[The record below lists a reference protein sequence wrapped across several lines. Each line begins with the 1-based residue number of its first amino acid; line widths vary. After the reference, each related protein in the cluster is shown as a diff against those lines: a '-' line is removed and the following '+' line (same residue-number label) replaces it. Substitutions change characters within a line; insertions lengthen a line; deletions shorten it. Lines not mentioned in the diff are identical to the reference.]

1 MWMDLESAI
10 QSEVS
15 SKEKNKYIN
24 IYVESRKMVQMNLLQ
39 SRNRDIDIES
49 KRVDTKWGK
58 KGWDELGDWDW
69 HIYTTMSK
77 RDN

>member
-1 MWMDLESAI
+1 MDLESAI

-58 KGWDELGDWDW
+58 KGWDELGDWD
-69 HIYTTMSK
+69 
-77 RDN
+77 

>member
-1 MWMDLESAI
+1 MDLESAI

-39 SRNRDIDIES
+39 SRNRDTDVEH
-49 KRVDTKWGK
+49 KLVDTEER
-58 KGWDELGDWDW
+58 KGRWDEFVRVALTYK
-69 HIYTTMSK
+69 HYHV
-77 RDN
+77 

>member
-1 MWMDLESAI
+1 MDLESAI

-39 SRNRDIDIES
+39 SRNRDTDVEHTHWQQGPGS
-49 KRVDTKWGK
+49 LGETEFHLQK
-58 KGWDELGDWDW
+58 KSPL
-69 HIYTTMSK
+69 S
-77 RDN
+77 

>member
-58 KGWDELGDWDW
+58 KGWDELGDWD
-69 HIYTTMSK
+69 
-77 RDN
+77 

>member
-39 SRNRDIDIES
+39 SRNRDTDVEH
-49 KRVDTKWGK
+49 KLVDTEER
-58 KGWDELGDWDW
+58 KGRWDEFVRVALTYI
-69 HIYTTMSK
+69 HYHV
-77 RDN
+77 